1 MEFIKRMK
9 KREFL
14 EMGLKTAAA
23 LLAAFLAII
32 LMEGMIY
39 SIQLHALRTGS
50 GNYAAN
56 NSSTIAYCI
65 EDKDD
70 KYIVLYYNEGQEYQW
85 SSSGEN
91 NLKTREECT
100 PTGLTVKEVI
110 FDAPNA
116 FQFSITGVHSIIIGL
131 FVAVV
136 AGFFT
141 YRFIRLA
148 KLYKG
153 IEDEFVKTGTI
164 AFNN

>member
-39 SIQLHALRTGS
+39 SIQLHALKTES
-50 GNYAAN
+50 SSYLATS
-56 NSSTIAYCI
+56 SSTIAYCI
-65 EDKDD
+65 EQDDD
-70 KYIVLYYNEGQEYQW
+70 KYLVLFYNEEQEYQW
-85 SSSGEN
+85 SASTDTMTLDEVN
-91 NLKTREECT
+91 K
-100 PTGLTVKEVI
+100 LTVKELV

-116 FQFSITGVHSIIIGL
+116 FQLSITGVHYVVMGL
-131 FVAVV
+131 FVAIV
-136 AGFFT
+136 AGFFV

-148 KLYKG
+148 KVYKG
-153 IEDEFVKTGTI
+153 IEEEFVKTGTI